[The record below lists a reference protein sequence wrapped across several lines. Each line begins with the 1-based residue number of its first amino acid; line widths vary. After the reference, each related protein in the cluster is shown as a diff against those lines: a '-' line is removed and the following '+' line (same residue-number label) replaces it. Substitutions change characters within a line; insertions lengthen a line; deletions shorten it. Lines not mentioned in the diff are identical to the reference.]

1 MAQNELSQRNE
12 FPQSAFSSFQSGNVE
27 FSIDRDRRLVV
38 VKFEGSVRVQE
49 IAKYAESLVAHPDF
63 DPSFSEITD
72 LRGVQHFDL
81 QANDFL
87 TLADQID
94 PFTLTAKRAF
104 VVKTSLQ
111 NQAARMHKFLRPHR
125 TIEIFES
132 VAQAEE
138 WLGL

>member
-1 MAQNELSQRNE
+1 VAENGLSPRGENSE
-12 FPQSAFSSFQSGNVE
+12 SHFAPYESADVD
-27 FSIDRDRRLVV
+27 FSIDKDRGLVV
-38 VKFEGSVRVQE
+38 VRFEGNVSVQE
-49 IAKYAESLVAHPDF
+49 IARYVECLVAHPDF

-72 LRGVQHFDL
+72 IRAVQYFDL

-94 PFTLTAKRAF
+94 PFSLTAKRAF
-104 VVKTSLQ
+104 VAKTSGQ

-138 WLGL
+138 WLGV

>member
-1 MAQNELSQRNE
+1 MAQNEPSQRSE
-12 FPQSAFSSFQSGNVE
+12 FPQPPFSSFSSANVE
-27 FSIDRDRRLVV
+27 FSINPDRRLVV
-38 VKFEGSVRVQE
+38 VKFEGSLAVQE
-49 IAKYAESLVAHPDF
+49 IAKYVESLVADPHF

-81 QANDFL
+81 EANDFL

-94 PFTLTAKRAF
+94 PFSLTAKRAF
-104 VVKTSLQ
+104 VVRTSLQ

-125 TIEIFES
+125 TIDIFES

>member
-1 MAQNELSQRNE
+1 MAQNEPSQRSE
-12 FPQSAFSSFQSGNVE
+12 FPQPPFSSFFSANVE
-27 FSIDRDRRLVV
+27 FSVNPDRRLVV
-38 VKFEGSVRVQE
+38 VKFEGSLAVQE
-49 IAKYAESLVAHPDF
+49 IAKYVESLVADPHF

-81 QANDFL
+81 EANDFL

-94 PFTLTAKRAF
+94 PFSLTAKRAF
-104 VVKTSLQ
+104 VVRTSLQ

-125 TIEIFES
+125 TIDIFES

>member
-1 MAQNELSQRNE
+1 MPEDGLSPRGE
-12 FPQSAFSSFQSGNVE
+12 TPQSPFAPYQSADAD
-27 FSIDRDRRLVV
+27 FSIDKDRRLVV
-38 VKFEGSVRVQE
+38 VKFTGSVTVQE
-49 IAKYAESLVAHPDF
+49 IAKYVESLVAHPNF

-72 LRGVQHFDL
+72 LRAVQHFDL

-94 PFTLTAKRAF
+94 PFSLTAKRAF
-104 VVKTSLQ
+104 VVQTSLQ
-111 NQAARMHKFLRPHR
+111 NQAARMHKFLRAHR

-132 VAQAEE
+132 VAQAED

>member
-1 MAQNELSQRNE
+1 MALNELSQWNE
-12 FPQSAFSSFQSGNVE
+12 FLQSPISSFQSGNVE
-27 FSIDRDRRLVV
+27 FSIDTERRLVV
-38 VKFEGSVRVQE
+38 VKFEGSVSVQE
-49 IAKYAESLVAHPDF
+49 IAKYVESLVAHPHF

-72 LRGVQHFDL
+72 MRAVQHFDL

-94 PFTLTAKRAF
+94 PFALTARRAF
-104 VVKTSLQ
+104 VAQTSAQ

>member
-1 MAQNELSQRNE
+1 MTQNELSPKGQTPDSV
-12 FPQSAFSSFQSGNVE
+12 FALHQSPDID
-27 FSIDRDRRLVV
+27 FSIDKDRRLVV
-38 VKFEGSVRVQE
+38 VKFEGDVTVQE
-49 IAKYAESLVAHPDF
+49 IAKYVESLVAHPDF
-63 DPSFSEITD
+63 DPTFSEITD
-72 LRGVQHFDL
+72 LRGVQSFDL

-94 PFTLTAKRAF
+94 PFSLTAKRAF
-104 VVKTSLQ
+104 VVRTSLQ

>member
-1 MAQNELSQRNE
+1 MPENGVSPGGETPESLFAPSQNPDVN
-12 FPQSAFSSFQSGNVE
+12 
-27 FSIDRDRRLVV
+27 FSIDKDRRLVV
-38 VKFEGSVRVQE
+38 VKFEGSVTLQE
-49 IAKYAESLVAHPDF
+49 IARYVESLVAHPDF

-72 LRGVQHFDL
+72 LRAVEHFDL

-94 PFTLTAKRAF
+94 PFSLTARRAF
-104 VVKTSLQ
+104 VVRTSAQ
-111 NQAARMHKFLRPHR
+111 NQVARMHKFLRPHR
-125 TIEIFES
+125 TIDIFES

>member
-1 MAQNELSQRNE
+1 MPENGPSPRSETPELH
-12 FPQSAFSSFQSGNVE
+12 FAPCQSADPNFSV
-27 FSIDRDRRLVV
+27 DRDRRLVV
-38 VKFEGSVRVQE
+38 VKFEGGVAVQE

-63 DPSFSEITD
+63 DPSFAEITD
-72 LRGVQHFDL
+72 LRGVQQFDL

-94 PFTLTAKRAF
+94 PFSLTAKRAF
-104 VVKTSLQ
+104 VVQTSLQ
-111 NQAARMHKFLRPHR
+111 NQVARMHKFLRPHR

-132 VAQAEE
+132 VAQAEQ

>member
-1 MAQNELSQRNE
+1 MPENGPSPRCETPESHFA
-12 FPQSAFSSFQSGNVE
+12 PHQSEDAD
-27 FSIDRDRRLVV
+27 FSIDKDRRLVV
-38 VKFEGSVRVQE
+38 VKFGGSVTVQE
-49 IAKYAESLVAHPDF
+49 IARYVESLVAHPDF

-72 LRGVQHFDL
+72 LRAVQHFDL

-94 PFTLTAKRAF
+94 PFSLTARRVF
-104 VVKTSLQ
+104 VVRTSAQ

-132 VAQAEE
+132 VAQAED

>member
-1 MAQNELSQRNE
+1 MAQNELSQRSE
-12 FPQSAFSSFQSGNVE
+12 FPQSPFPSLQGANVD
-27 FSIDRDRRLVV
+27 FSIVRERRLVV
-38 VKFEGSVRVQE
+38 VKFEGSVSVQE
-49 IAKYAESLVAHPDF
+49 IAKYAESLVAHPDC

-72 LRGVQHFDL
+72 LRDVQNFDL

-94 PFTLTAKRAF
+94 PFSLAAKRAF
-104 VVKTSLQ
+104 VVQTSLQ

-132 VAQAEE
+132 VAEAEE

>member
-1 MAQNELSQRNE
+1 MPENGLSPRRE
-12 FPQSAFSSFQSGNVE
+12 TPESHFAPDQSANAD
-27 FSIDRDRRLVV
+27 FSIDKDRRLVV
-38 VKFEGSVRVQE
+38 VKFEGNVTVQE
-49 IAKYAESLVAHPDF
+49 IAKYVESLVAHPEF
-63 DPSFSEITD
+63 DTSFSEITD
-72 LRGVQHFDL
+72 LRGVRHFDL

-94 PFTLTAKRAF
+94 PFLLTAKRAF
-104 VVKTSLQ
+104 VVQTSLQ
-111 NQAARMHKFLRPHR
+111 NQSARMHKFLRPHR

>member
-1 MAQNELSQRNE
+1 MAQNEPSQRSE
-12 FPQSAFSSFQSGNVE
+12 LPEPSFSSFPSANVE
-27 FSIDRDRRLVV
+27 FCVNTERRLVV
-38 VKFEGSVRVQE
+38 VKFAGSVAVQE
-49 IAKYAESLVAHPDF
+49 VAKYVESLVTDPHF

-94 PFTLTAKRAF
+94 PFSLTAKRAF
-104 VVKTSLQ
+104 VVQTSLQ

>member
-1 MAQNELSQRNE
+1 MPENKLLPGGKNSESHFSAY
-12 FPQSAFSSFQSGNVE
+12 QSTDVD
-27 FSIDRDRRLVV
+27 FSIDKDRRLVV
-38 VKFEGSVRVQE
+38 VKFEASVSVQE
-49 IAKYAESLVAHPDF
+49 IARYVESLVAHPHF

-72 LRGVQHFDL
+72 IRAVQYFDL
-81 QANDFL
+81 EANDFL

-94 PFTLTAKRAF
+94 PFSLTAKRAF
-104 VVKTSLQ
+104 VAKTSGQ

>member
-1 MAQNELSQRNE
+1 MPGNGLSPRSETPESHFAPSQK
-12 FPQSAFSSFQSGNVE
+12 PDVY
-27 FSIDRDRRLVV
+27 FSIDKDRRLVV
-38 VKFEGSVRVQE
+38 VKFEGSVTVQE
-49 IAKYAESLVAHPDF
+49 IAQYVESLVAHPDF
-63 DPSFSEITD
+63 DSSFSEITD
-72 LRGVQHFDL
+72 LRAVEHFDL

-87 TLADQID
+87 ILADQID
-94 PFTLTAKRAF
+94 PFSLTSRRAF
-104 VVKTSLQ
+104 AVQSSAQ

>member
-1 MAQNELSQRNE
+1 MSGNELS
-12 FPQSAFSSFQSGNVE
+12 PQGEASESPFAPYKSAHID
-27 FSIDRDRRLVV
+27 FSIDKDRRLVV
-38 VKFEGSVRVQE
+38 VKFEGSVTVQE
-49 IAKYAESLVAHPDF
+49 IAQYVESLVAHPHF

-87 TLADQID
+87 TLADQVD
-94 PFTLTAKRAF
+94 PFSLTARRAF
-104 VVKTSLQ
+104 VVRTSLQ